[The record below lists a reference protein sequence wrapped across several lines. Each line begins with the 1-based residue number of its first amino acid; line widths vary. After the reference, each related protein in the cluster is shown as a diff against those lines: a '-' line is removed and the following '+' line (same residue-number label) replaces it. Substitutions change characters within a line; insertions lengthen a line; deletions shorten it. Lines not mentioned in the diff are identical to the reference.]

1 MILALLCVAAS
12 FSPPVGGLKASATR
26 SSQLTAAAEQLLKV
40 EKEIAAANDKAEFLL
55 YGDVLALL
63 DEAVADDATNLHAR
77 ALSGEVLLLQSE
89 NDDGTYDVCSL
100 VEAREDAD
108 FVLKHNGGAA
118 DVTIAKQVIKAIQA
132 IPPDAIPDDP
142 STCEGEERRHGSQA
156 RSS

>member
-1 MILALLCVAAS
+1 MILPAALFWFATAAEQS
-12 FSPPVGGLKASATR
+12 R
-26 SSQLTAAAEQLLKV
+26 SLTAAAEQLLKV
-40 EKEIAAANDKAEFLL
+40 EKEIAASNDKAEFLL

-63 DEAVADDATNLHAR
+63 DEAVSDDATNVHAR

-100 VEAREDAD
+100 VEARDDAN

-118 DVTIAKQVIKAIQA
+118 DTTIARQVIKAIDA
-132 IPPDAIPDDP
+132 IPPDEIPDDP
-142 STCEGEERRHGSQA
+142 STCEGEKRHGSQA